1 MEQSRYRASLN
12 SRQSWGG
19 RVVGVSQ
26 GLQDRVLGWK
36 PELKSRLVIPGV
48 ADQLTR
54 EFIDKVRVNIGD
66 KSDVLRLR
74 NATFISSDKMTE
86 LTDGCNESEFIEY
99 LVASRQLVE
108 FSVDGVNFY
117 KISSG
122 PGVVVFDPVVDVGI
136 MKLDLALSDIDS
148 KVDEGEDEIKSLE
161 SRAKDLLKSG
171 SRMSAKAVLRRKKMV
186 ENKVESLLGQK
197 LNTESLLDKI
207 RSAESDK
214 SVIEAYKSGYQ
225 ALAVGLKDVDIGDV
239 EELQDN
245 LTDVVGKADSVAE
258 MLANNQLDNT
268 GDTEDLERELM
279 DLSSEENV
287 TNKSLEDKQLLDELD
302 KLALEEGS
310 FSPEKKLKDKKRS
323 MESTDN

>member
-54 EFIDKVRVNIGD
+54 EFIDKIRVNIGD

-86 LTDGCNESEFIEY
+86 LSDGCDESEFIEY
-99 LVASRQLVE
+99 LLASRQLVE

-136 MKLDLALSDIDS
+136 VKLDLALSDIDS

-161 SRAKDLLKSG
+161 SRAKDL
-171 SRMSAKAVLRRKKMV
+171 
-186 ENKVESLLGQK
+186 
-197 LNTESLLDKI
+197 
-207 RSAESDK
+207 
-214 SVIEAYKSGYQ
+214 
-225 ALAVGLKDVDIGDV
+225 
-239 EELQDN
+239 QDN

-268 GDTEDLERELM
+268 CDTEDLEKELM

-287 TNKSLEDKQLLDELD
+287 SNKSLEDKQLLDELD